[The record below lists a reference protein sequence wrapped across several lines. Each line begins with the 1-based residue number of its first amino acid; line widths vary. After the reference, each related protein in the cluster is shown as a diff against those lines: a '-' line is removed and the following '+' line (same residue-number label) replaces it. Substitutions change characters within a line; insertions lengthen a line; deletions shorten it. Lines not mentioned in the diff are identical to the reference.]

1 MSKMLENVAYL
12 ENALKEFEPVVLDYN
27 KDKVVGFP
35 NDINGNDLV
44 IYVKETEMVMTF
56 GYQNAHFA
64 MEDVES
70 CAVHSKK
77 YLNSEYASVEFFH
90 KTKDL
95 FGGSRLANTIDFST
109 VDSIANCYSCGNEE
123 VKKGLLEFFKK
134 NKDITVRAV
143 TFDNSINTVIK
154 IVYENDEFKTEVIR
168 G

>member
-1 MSKMLENVAYL
+1 MSKMLENVKFL
-12 ENALKEFEPVVLDYN
+12 EEALKEFDPVVLDYN

-44 IYVKETEMVMTF
+44 IYVKEEEMVMTF

-64 MEDVES
+64 VEDVNS
-70 CAVHSKK
+70 CAEHSKK
-77 YLNSEYASVEFFH
+77 YLKSEYASVEFFH
-90 KTKDL
+90 KAKDL
-95 FGGSRLANTIDFST
+95 FGGSRLASTVDFST
-109 VDSIANCYSCGNEE
+109 VDKIAECYSCGNEE
-123 VKKGLLEFFKK
+123 VKNNLLEFFKK

-154 IVYENDEFKTEVIR
+154 IVYENDTFSTEVIR